1 MKLLPITLPQSGAME
16 RLPLSLPFGANELLW
31 RYPGLN
37 FSAVAA
43 AAPSPAPTFDFKN
56 HLPTALATDPRIWSR
71 EDVCTFLRWCE
82 REFDLPNFDMDMF
95 QMNGKALCLL
105 TKTDLGERCPGAGD
119 VLHNVL
125 QMLVRDAQMQARCLP
140 SSPVTPTSRHF
151 PALSHV
157 AHAGHGLQSPHVQH
171 PLSPA
176 HTHPP
181 PTPNWSLLVRGPG
194 AGFGG
199 SNGSSGSTQSQSD
212 SEEDSYPDGAN
223 GVANGLPREQN
234 GNGSTGSTGSTGSG
248 SSPPST
254 PSYLVT
260 SAPTHTPYTPH
271 TPATPATPRSPAV
284 KEPATPTSQTSGT
297 TGPPTPLPTTP
308 GYRSATGAREFF
320 PDTPEPNTNGRLL
333 WDFLQQLLNDASQRY
348 TSYIAWKNRETGVFK
363 IVDPAGLAKLWG
375 IQKNHLSMNYDK
387 MSRALRYYYRVN
399 ILRKVQGERHCY
411 QFLRNPTELKNIKNI
426 SLLRQQ
432 MSPTRPAPPAA
443 YNSNSTNAN
452 SNAHQNTAPPSPVPM
467 LIKVEPDLDID
478 DTEEAEDM
486 PTDLSMMSSQSQRR
500 HQEHQAQQAAA
511 TDLSSHSSERGHF
524 ITPEVSIS
532 KYARDVD
539 SSSENQDS
547 AYPLSF
553 SNRQTESSDSV
564 PFPLTL
570 PRKSEV
576 SKYARDVD
584 SSSENQSSSYPLSF
598 NNLKTEPA
606 DSSPFPLKL
615 PRLSEPAESEE
626 SK

>member
-1 MKLLPITLPQSGAME
+1 MKREKSAPPAMKLLPISLPPSGVSAME
-16 RLPLSLPFGANELLW
+16 RLPLSLPFGASDLLW

-37 FSAVAA
+37 FNVQQGANTPQPA
-43 AAPSPAPTFDFKN
+43 AAPMFDFKN
-56 HLPTALATDPRIWSR
+56 HLPAALATDPRIWSR

-125 QMLVRDAQMQARCLP
+125 QMLVRDAQFLTRCLP

-151 PALSHV
+151 PP
-157 AHAGHGLQSPHVQH
+157 AHAAHGVHSPHHVPH

-181 PTPNWSLLVRGPG
+181 PTPNWSLLVRPG

-223 GVANGLPREQN
+223 GTNAREQN

-260 SAPTHTPYTPH
+260 GAPSHAPHTPH
-271 TPATPATPRSPAV
+271 TPASPRSPAV
-284 KEPATPTSQTSGT
+284 KEPATPTSQTASSGSLS
-297 TGPPTPLPTTP
+297 LPTTP
-308 GYRSATGAREFF
+308 GTPSFRPSSGAREFF

-348 TSYIAWKNRETGVFK
+348 TSYIAWKNRDTGVFK

-443 YNSNSTNAN
+443 YNGNSTNATSN
-452 SNAHQNTAPPSPVPM
+452 SNTHQATSPPSPVPM
-467 LIKVEPDLDID
+467 MIKVEPDLDID
-478 DTEEAEDM
+478 DTLEDAEDM

-500 HQEHQAQQAAA
+500 QQDQQAAA
-511 TDLSSHSSERGHF
+511 TDLSSHSSDRGHF
-524 ITPEVSIS
+524 IAPEVSITS
-532 KYARDVD
+532 KYVREMD
-539 SSSENQDS
+539 SPSESQNS

-553 SNRQTESSDSV
+553 GSRPNETADNV

-570 PRKSEV
+570 PRRS
-576 SKYARDVD
+576 
-584 SSSENQSSSYPLSF
+584 
-598 NNLKTEPA
+598 EPA
-606 DSSPFPLKL
+606 DS
-615 PRLSEPAESEE
+615 EE